1 MDVAD
6 ASEAGPAPATHNIVS
21 GGQARDVIQGGVV
34 QVYAT
39 PSPVRSLSA
48 LPPRPATLLGRSAP
62 LTELLALLAPGR
74 RAGAPPAIA
83 VTGEGG
89 VGKSA
94 LMAAAA
100 HEAHK
105 WFPGG
110 VLYEDARAHS
120 SGGRISVEELLGTWL
135 RSFGIPGD
143 QLQPHRTGLL
153 GQFRSQLREAD
164 EALLILLDDAWPD
177 EHIGPLIPPDSRHR
191 LLVTVRTA
199 PDDARITVLRLDTL
213 SPQDSVALLEAA
225 AGEPVPQQQLDE
237 IAALCGHLPLA
248 LDVVA
253 GRLRNGDDSAERV
266 LSALRPPGERL
277 AELDP
282 VRQAFEASYQALD
295 GPDARMLRC
304 LGLHP
309 GTEIDA
315 ESAAALAGVSAAEAD
330 RMLRRLIRAQ
340 LLRPTGSEGR
350 VRFHDL
356 LRLYVHELSCQ
367 EPESARSAALDRLM
381 AHYGRRAAGADDPWF
396 DRERGALAAALADA
410 VDHGR
415 YGRIEPVV
423 DPLVAYL
430 LRRNRTVD
438 ALFVL
443 RLGVVAAQHRGD
455 HRREAELLR
464 TMRSQYR
471 ALERWPE
478 AQACAEAG
486 HLARIRAGV
495 RSPELDDDFGDQAA
509 ERGDHEAAAHH
520 YGRAVRSWALR
531 GDRRRLATSLIARGD
546 AEEQLGRAQ
555 DAAHSY
561 RMAVTATD
569 QGRDLTVAAYA
580 WLKFAGCAAHRHDR
594 VHVHQLLRR
603 GLASARE
610 SNDVRATIDALAL
623 MSEAE
628 LEAGRPGAAEQLL
641 REALSEA
648 EAHNLP
654 LLRTRLLKIR
664 PPWLKQAAER
674 DAAEASPVR
683 PEGGG
688 EPPPEVPEPPV
699 GPAARHVRPVL
710 LRLLALPACGAL
722 WALGCLAEA
731 LVHGGP
737 VALWPAHL
745 TLAGATAWAA
755 RRVWQ
760 QSRGS
765 RLGDLAAVC
774 VHHFHALPAAGLLAA
789 GAWAGAPRGSAVA
802 AALLVLHTVA
812 QLWPAVR
819 ERQKPK
825 SPGADRGATRMA

>member
-6 ASEAGPAPATHNIVS
+6 ASEAGPAPATHNNIS

-34 QVYAT
+34 QIYAT

-48 LPPRPATLLGRSAP
+48 LPPRPAALLGRSAP
-62 LTELLALLAPGR
+62 LAELLALLSPDR
-74 RAGAPPAIA
+74 RAQSPAAIA
-83 VTGEGG
+83 ITGEGG

-110 VLYEDARAHS
+110 VLYEDARAHGG
-120 SGGRISVEELLGTWL
+120 GGRIGIEELLGTWL

-143 QLQPHRTGLL
+143 QLQPHRAGLL

-164 EALLILLDDAWPD
+164 DALLLLLDDAAPE

-199 PDDARITVLRLDTL
+199 PDDARIAVLRLDTL

-225 AGEPVPQQQLDE
+225 ATEPVPARQLDE

-253 GRLRNGDDSAERV
+253 GRLRNGDDSAQRV
-266 LSALRPPGERL
+266 LAALRPPGERL

-282 VRQAFEASYQALD
+282 VRQAFEASYEALAD
-295 GPDARMLRC
+295 PDARMLRC

-315 ESAAALAGVSAAEAD
+315 GSAAALAGVSTAEAD
-330 RMLRRLIRAQ
+330 RMLRRLTRAQ
-340 LLRPTGSEGR
+340 LLRAGGSEGR

-356 LRLYVHELSCQ
+356 LRLYVGELSCQ

-381 AHYGRRAAGADDPWF
+381 AHYARRAATADDPWF

-415 YGRIEPVV
+415 YAGVGPVV
-423 DPLVAYL
+423 DRLVAYL
-430 LRRNRTVD
+430 LRRTRTVD

-443 RLGVVAAQHRGD
+443 RQGVLAAQHRDD

-471 ALERWPE
+471 ALELWRE

-495 RSPELDDDFGDQAA
+495 RSPELDDDLGEQAA

-531 GDRRRLATSLIARGD
+531 GDRHRLATSLLARGD
-546 AEEQLGRAQ
+546 AEERLARAQ
-555 DAAHSY
+555 DAARSY
-561 RMAVTATD
+561 GMAVTAAD
-569 QGRDLTVAAYA
+569 EGGDFTVAAYA

-594 VHVHQLLRR
+594 KHVHQLLRR
-603 GLASARE
+603 GLAAARR
-610 SNDVRATIDALAL
+610 SNDVRATIEALAL
-623 MSEAE
+623 LSEAE
-628 LEAGRPGAAEQLL
+628 IEDGRPGAAEQLL

-648 EAHNLP
+648 DAHNLP
-654 LLRTRLLKIR
+654 LLRNRLLAIK
-664 PPWLKQAAER
+664 PPWLKLPPDRNAAEV
-674 DAAEASPVR
+674 SPAQPR
-683 PEGGG
+683 RAGRT
-688 EPPPEVPEPPV
+688 PPPQAPEPPV
-699 GPAARHVRPVL
+699 ELAARHVRPVL
-710 LRLLALPACGAL
+710 LRLLALPVCGAL
-722 WALGCLAEA
+722 WALGCLVDA
-731 LVHGGP
+731 LTGGGP
-737 VALWPAHL
+737 VALWPAQL
-745 TLAGATAWAA
+745 ALAGATAWAA

-760 QSRGS
+760 RSRGS
-765 RLGDLAAVC
+765 RPGDLAAVFL
-774 VHHFHALPAAGLLAA
+774 HHCHTLPAALLLAA
-789 GAWAGAPRGSAVA
+789 GAWSGAARGSVVAGA
-802 AALLVLHTVA
+802 LLALHTAA
-812 QLWPAVR
+812 QLWPGIR
-819 ERQKPK
+819 ERLRLR
-825 SPGADRGATRMA
+825 SRPGP